1 MYVWI
6 TAIIRREEIIL
17 DVSYTRDNGMFINC
31 SNHKSS
37 DWSKR
42 QLETAKEY
50 GDVVD
55 IAFPAV
61 DVTSTAEELSEVA
74 DGLYEEII
82 KHAPDYVMCQGEFTL
97 TFAVVSRLVRKGI
110 KTVAACSERRVE
122 ETQLE
127 DGTTRKTAVFEFVG
141 FREYQE

>member
-1 MYVWI
+1 
-6 TAIIRREEIIL
+6 
-17 DVSYTRDNGMFINC
+17 MFINC

-37 DWSKR
+37 DWSQK
-42 QLETAKEY
+42 QLEAAKEY

-61 DVTSTAEELSEVA
+61 DPASTAEGLSEVA
-74 DGLYEEII
+74 DRLYEEII
-82 KHAPDYVMCQGEFTL
+82 KHAPDCVMCQGEFTL
-97 TFAVVSRLVRKGI
+97 TYAVVSRLKRAGI

-127 DGTTRKTAVFEFVG
+127 DGTTRKIAVFAFVG
-141 FREYQE
+141 FREYQA